1 MSDKITAEPL
11 AFDEWLEQYQQFKEN
26 DLKDLSADQ
35 DLTIAIMN
43 LLGIE
48 EHLFFSGAKTEK
60 NAYFD
65 LIYEVRELRK
75 TLLAKLIKEPDGEE
89 WCLSKHLLAAS
100 YRLMEVGTKK
110 LADEDKE
117 TAYTYF
123 KQAYQLYTLF
133 WGIAFHLVVPKDIEL
148 EKIEKPSEI
157 EIKQRLEEK
166 ASLNNGTFWQRLQQL
181 VKKAV
186 NCCRE

>member
-1 MSDKITAEPL
+1 MGKV
-11 AFDEWLEQYQQFKEN
+11 

-35 DLTIAIMN
+35 DLTLAIMN
-43 LLGIE
+43 LLGVE
-48 EHLFFSGAKTEK
+48 EHLLFSGAKTEK
-60 NAYFD
+60 TAYFD

-75 TLLAKLIKEPDGEE
+75 TLLAKLIKDPDGEE

-110 LADEDKE
+110 LADHDQ
-117 TAYTYF
+117 TAAYTYF
-123 KQAYQLYTLF
+123 RQAYKLYTLF
-133 WGIAFHLVVPKDIEL
+133 WGIAFHLIVPKDIAAETL
-148 EKIEKPSEI
+148 SEVS
-157 EIKQRLEEK
+157 EEGTQKVPEVK
-166 ASLNNGTFWQRLQQL
+166 AAFKKDTFWQRLQLL